1 MIFDGHSDLLYDV
14 TRRRLAGEARVLE
27 HRHLNRLRRGG
38 IEGLVL
44 AFWYGRGQG
53 QTFWEGV
60 PGAEN
65 AAQRLEVMLSCAQA
79 EFAECPWLAV
89 VRTAEEAE
97 AARAEGK
104 IYAFLGIEGLEG
116 LERPEELD
124 RLASLGLRLGMLTWN
139 EENPFASG
147 AAQDPAKGLTDLG
160 RRALGRMEDLGIV
173 PDVSHLNDGGFWDVL
188 KLSRGPVIAS
198 HSNCRALCPHPRN
211 LTDSQLRAIR
221 DSGGVV
227 GLNVHH
233 KFVHEDPEK
242 QTAQTLALH
251 AAHMAEVMGVE
262 HVACGFDFCEFM
274 GPGNDGAAG
283 LEDCGQAGTLLE
295 CLERLGMSARERELI
310 SRENLLRIFRERR
323 ENYHCIQSGNSLYWT
338 MK

>member
-14 TRRRLAGEARVLE
+14 TRRRLAGETRVLE
-27 HRHLNRLRRGG
+27 RRHLARLRRGG

-44 AFWYGRGQG
+44 ALWYGRGQG

-65 AAQRLEVMLSCAQA
+65 AAHRLEIMLSCAQA

-97 AARAEGK
+97 AARKSGR
-104 IYAFLGIEGLEG
+104 IYAVLAVEGMEGLEG
-116 LERPEELD
+116 PEELD
-124 RLASLGLRLGMLTWN
+124 RLASLGLRLGTLTWN
-139 EENPFASG
+139 EENRFAAG
-147 AAQDPAKGLTDLG
+147 AAQDPGKGLTDLG
-160 RRALGRMEDLGIV
+160 RRALRRMGELGMLI
-173 PDVSHLNDGGFWDVL
+173 DVSHLNDGGFREVV
-188 KLSRGPVIAS
+188 KLASGPVIAS

-211 LTDSQLRAIR
+211 LTDDQLRAIR

-227 GLNVHH
+227 GLNAHH
-233 KFVHEDPEK
+233 RFVHEEAAK
-242 QTAQTLALH
+242 RTAETLALH

-274 GPGNDGAAG
+274 GPGNGAAAG
-283 LEDCGQAGTLLE
+283 LEDCGRAPAFLD
-295 CLERLGMSARERELI
+295 CLARLGMSPGERALI
-310 SRENLLRIFRERR
+310 SRENLLRIFRET
-323 ENYHCIQSGNSLYWT
+323 Q
-338 MK
+338 